1 VTTPE
6 GSDPVRQAGQAAAK
20 RLHAGRN
27 GANWPLLRPAAGYIL
42 ALLPLDLRASPPPAR
57 GWQVTS
63 ALNAELA
70 FAAFADAAIAASALL
85 AVPAFGRF
93 LRAGGWPRIRR
104 RVGWASA
111 ATTAAGGALCWTV
124 IALPAKASD
133 QLNVPLNYF
142 VGIVVTGTLFAVT
155 LGLWAGAARGT
166 ARNLCLS
173 RRVRAA
179 ETVVV
184 AVSAAA
190 VFMMVSASMLFTAAI
205 QSSAAQLLV
214 GIAGSAGWG
223 FIATRNLQRAVR
235 SGSACGHAPGRA

>member
-1 VTTPE
+1 
-6 GSDPVRQAGQAAAK
+6 
-20 RLHAGRN
+20 
-27 GANWPLLRPAAGYIL
+27 
-42 ALLPLDLRASPPPAR
+42 
-57 GWQVTS
+57 
-63 ALNAELA
+63 
-70 FAAFADAAIAASALL
+70 
-85 AVPAFGRF
+85 
-93 LRAGGWPRIRR
+93 
-104 RVGWASA
+104 
-111 ATTAAGGALCWTV
+111 
-124 IALPAKASD
+124 LPAKASD

-142 VGIVVTGTLFAVT
+142 VGIVVTGALFAVT

-190 VFMMVSASMLFTAAI
+190 VFMMVSASMLFTTAI

-223 FIATRNLQRAVR
+223 FIATRNLQRAVCR
-235 SGSACGHAPGRA
+235 GSACGPAPGRA